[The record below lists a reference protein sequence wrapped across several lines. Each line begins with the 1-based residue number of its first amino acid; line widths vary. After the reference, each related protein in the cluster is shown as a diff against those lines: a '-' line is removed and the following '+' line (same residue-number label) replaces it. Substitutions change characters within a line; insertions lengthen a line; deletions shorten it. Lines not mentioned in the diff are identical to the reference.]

1 MKANK
6 ALVIILVLAVFT
18 GIAAWF
24 HLSSREEVT
33 AGTVQI
39 IVDGDA
45 QAVHLSD
52 LNYQQVSG
60 VRVNGKGE
68 SIPVEGEGI
77 SVKDLLEVRNI
88 TSCTKVTVV
97 SDDAYSAQLTAQE
110 IMEDGKAYL
119 LLDEDYLRLMVFGDQ
134 NSKRSVSKVVQ
145 VIVEK

>member
-39 IVDGDA
+39 MVDGHA
-45 QAVHLSD
+45 QTVRLAE
-52 LNYQQVSG
+52 LNYEPVSG

-68 SIPVEGEGI
+68 SISVEGEGI
-77 SVKDLLEVRNI
+77 SVKDLLE
-88 TSCTKVTVV
+88 TQAAASCTKVTVI
-97 SDDAYSAQLTAQE
+97 SDDAYTAELMAEE
-110 IMEDGKAYL
+110 IAEDGKAYL
-119 LLDEDYLRLMVFGDQ
+119 LLDGAYLRLVVFGDQ

-145 VIVEK
+145 IIVE